1 MTPDAE
7 VLDAAPVTPR
17 PWRTIWFSPR
27 GTMRELLASEVRPG
41 WTLVVGL
48 AALHGA
54 LATLGGLA
62 AKGELSVNMAAM
74 PTIIGVLQVVF
85 GVLVGPFLLAI
96 SGGWFGGQADPEEI
110 RQSLAWSYAPFAV
123 TAVCWIPVMLAG
135 GGAVAAVQGDAAS
148 ASMVL
153 KALLLL
159 AVTLV
164 YVAALFWTFVLQ
176 VITLAEVQHFSVP
189 RSLGSIVVWMMPLL
203 LLLVLM

>member
-1 MTPDAE
+1 MTPE
-7 VLDAAPVTPR
+7 TLDAVSVTAR

-27 GTMRELLASEVRPG
+27 RTMQELLASDVRPG

-54 LATLGGLA
+54 LATLGGLS
-62 AKGELSVNMAAM
+62 AKGALSFNMAVM

-85 GVLVGPFLLAI
+85 GVLVGPFFLAF

-123 TAVCWIPVMLAG
+123 TAVFWIPVLLAG
-135 GGAVAAVQGDAAS
+135 GGAVGTVPADAPS
-148 ASMVL
+148 ASMAL
-153 KALLLL
+153 KGLLLL
-159 AVTLV
+159 AVGLV
-164 YVAALFWTFVLQ
+164 YVAALLWTFVLQ

-189 RSLGSIVVWMMPLL
+189 RSLGSIVVWMVPLL
-203 LLLVLM
+203 LLKVLR

>member
-1 MTPDAE
+1 MTTE
-7 VLDAAPVTPR
+7 VLEVAPVMAR

-27 GTMRELLASEVRPG
+27 RTMRELLASEVRPG

-48 AALHGA
+48 AA
-54 LATLGGLA
+54 
-62 AKGELSVNMAAM
+62 KGELSFTMAAM

-85 GVLVGPFLLAI
+85 GVLIGPFLLAF

-135 GGAVAAVQGDAAS
+135 GGPVAPGQVDAPS
-148 ASMVL
+148 ASMLL
-153 KALLLL
+153 KALLLF

-164 YVAALFWTFVLQ
+164 YVAALLWTFVLQ

-189 RSLGSIVVWMMPLL
+189 RSLGSIVVWMIPLL
-203 LLLVLM
+203 LLSMLT

>member
-1 MTPDAE
+1 MPPE
-7 VLDAAPVTPR
+7 ILDAVSVAAR

-27 GTMRELLASEVRPG
+27 RTMQELLASEVRPG

-62 AKGELSVNMAAM
+62 ANGELSFNLAAM

-85 GVLVGPFLLAI
+85 GVLVAPFLLAF

-110 RQSLAWSYAPFAV
+110 RQALAWSYAPLAV

-135 GGAVAAVQGDAAS
+135 GGAVAPVPVDAPS
-148 ASMVL
+148 ASMAL

-164 YVAALFWTFVLQ
+164 YVAALLWTFVLQ
-176 VITLAEVQHFSVP
+176 IITIAEVQHFSIP

-203 LLLVLM
+203 LLSVLT

>member
-1 MTPDAE
+1 MTPEILEA
-7 VLDAAPVTPR
+7 VSVVAR

-27 GTMRELLASEVRPG
+27 RTVQELLASEVRPG

-62 AKGELSVNMAAM
+62 AKGELSFSMAMM
-74 PTIIGVLQVVF
+74 PTIIGVLEVIF
-85 GVLVGPFLLAI
+85 AVLVGPFLLAF

-110 RQSLAWSYAPFAV
+110 RQSLVWSYAPFAV
-123 TAVCWIPVMLAG
+123 TAVCWIPVMLAS
-135 GGAVAAVQGDAAS
+135 GGAVAPVPVDAPS

-159 AVTLV
+159 AATFV
-164 YVAALFWTFVLQ
+164 YVAALLWTFVLQ
-176 VITLAEVQHFSVP
+176 VITVAEVQHFSLP
-189 RSLGSIVVWMMPLL
+189 RSLGSIVVWMMPML
-203 LLLVLM
+203 LLLVLT